1 MFRKILITVFTVL
14 DKILSPVTFLTSIW
28 FLSIRKIGIE
38 RMIFSRFIF
47 SKIGIFPIPDQF
59 YQPLINPKK
68 HLIESLRKDRNLPG
82 IKFNIK
88 TQLELISSFNFN
100 EELESI
106 PLEKI
111 NSNEFYYHNS
121 SFGSGDSEFLYNIIR
136 SSKPKKI
143 IEIGSGFSTKMMLN
157 GVKKNEKE
165 NQKYK
170 CELTCIEPYQFEQL
184 KGLNINLIKKKVE
197 LLDLDIFKQLNENDI
212 LFIDSSHIIRPQG
225 DVLFEFNQVL
235 PELNPGVLIHI
246 HDIFTPKDYLDDWIL
261 DNHIMW
267 NEQYLLESFLSFNN
281 NFEIIGSLNYLKHN
295 YWDEL
300 SSKCPILK
308 NEQYREPGSFW
319 IRRVD

>member
-68 HLIESLRKDRNLPG
+68 HLIESLRKDRDLPG
-82 IKFNIK
+82 IKFNIN

-106 PLEKI
+106 PLEKT

-136 SSKPKKI
+136 SSKPKK
-143 IEIGSGFSTKMMLN
+143 
-157 GVKKNEKE
+157 
-165 NQKYK
+165 
-170 CELTCIEPYQFEQL
+170 
-184 KGLNINLIKKKVE
+184 
-197 LLDLDIFKQLNENDI
+197 
-212 LFIDSSHIIRPQG
+212 
-225 DVLFEFNQVL
+225 
-235 PELNPGVLIHI
+235 
-246 HDIFTPKDYLDDWIL
+246 
-261 DNHIMW
+261 
-267 NEQYLLESFLSFNN
+267 
-281 NFEIIGSLNYLKHN
+281 
-295 YWDEL
+295 
-300 SSKCPILK
+300 
-308 NEQYREPGSFW
+308 
-319 IRRVD
+319 